1 MIDFYLESKLG
12 KWFASN
18 CKISQDDFYFSRDS
32 TIIDILK
39 ARDANLLSYGET
51 KNTRAFSITF
61 KSKIPSEITSRYN
74 YFLNIH
80 PGYLPTGRGTF
91 PIFWAVFTKTKCG
104 ITVHQITDKMD
115 FGPILLRQEVYFS
128 SSENSGELSDKV
140 FELEKQILPEAV
152 HILRTHST
160 ISFLQVDMSNVGIN
174 RKKSDFLYYL
184 NSPPL
189 NRMDKHEIKRLA
201 LAVTHHDY
209 PKPDWLISLSKF

>member
-18 CKISQDDFYFSRDS
+18 CEINQCDSYFSRDS
-32 TIIDILK
+32 AVIDILK

-51 KNTRAFSITF
+51 NNNRAFSITF
-61 KSKIPSEITSRYN
+61 KSKIPSEITSRYS

-104 ITVHQITDKMD
+104 VTVHQITDKMD
-115 FGPILLRQEVYFS
+115 CGPILLRQEVYFS

-140 FELEKQILPEAV
+140 FELEKQILP
-152 HILRTHST
+152 
-160 ISFLQVDMSNVGIN
+160 
-174 RKKSDFLYYL
+174 
-184 NSPPL
+184 
-189 NRMDKHEIKRLA
+189 
-201 LAVTHHDY
+201 
-209 PKPDWLISLSKF
+209 

>member
-1 MIDFYLESKLG
+1 MIEFYLESKLG

-18 CKISQDDFYFSRDS
+18 CEISQDDFYFSRDS

-39 ARDANLLSYGET
+39 LRDANLLSYGET
-51 KNTRAFSITF
+51 KNSRAFSITF
-61 KSKIPSEITSRYN
+61 KYKIPSEITSRYN

-104 ITVHQITDKMD
+104 VTAHQITDKKD
-115 FGPILLRQEVYFS
+115 CGPILLRQEVYFT

-152 HILRTHST
+152 HILKTQSA
-160 ISFLQVDMSNVGIN
+160 ISFLPVDMSNVGIN
-174 RKKSDFLYYL
+174 KNFFY
-184 NSPPL
+184 
-189 NRMDKHEIKRLA
+189 I
-201 LAVTHHDY
+201 
-209 PKPDWLISLSKF
+209 I